1 MFAKADGLSLLY
13 RAKLREQGQ
22 DAGFMQMLHTLDC
35 SDMDLEAK
43 WALVQKHTADKADF
57 RFALYCPLCLDT

>member
-1 MFAKADGLSLLY
+1 
-13 RAKLREQGQ
+13 
-22 DAGFMQMLHTLDC
+22 MQMLHTLDC

-57 RFALYCPLCLDT
+57 RFALQRPLCSDIVCLIMILLVYYININGFNAAAST